1 MLRKRNKGVRDERMA
16 GRRRSSDEV
25 FRVGRTIAGD
35 AQKIREEKIARATDL
50 RRRKTK
56 NIIIVATIVVVLLI
70 ISILLIC
77 YIIGIVHEQNELMRP
92 VETPEPI
99 VEILDENIGKNISS
113 RTKEFVTRLENDV
126 SEYGLKVDRV
136 VLPFQKARELDVY
149 LKDRSEDYKLSLDR
163 GSAVQAEDMSRM
175 SLYLDK
181 KEIKPEY
188 VDLRVEGR
196 AYYK

>member
-35 AQKIREEKIARATDL
+35 AQKIREEKNARATDL

-56 NIIIVATIVVVLLI
+56 NIIIVATIAVVLLI

-77 YIIGIVHEQNELMRP
+77 YIIEIVHEQNELMRP

-113 RTKEFVTRLENDV
+113 RTKEFVARLENDV

-149 LKDRSEDYKLSLDR
+149 LKDRSEYYKLSLDR